1 MPNGVGLT
9 RDDLDKKLEF
19 LSKKRIIQRG
29 DCT

>member
-19 LSKKRIIQRG
+19 LSKKRII
-29 DCT
+29 